1 MRPVSIINH
10 NTIIP
15 KNQGGVSGANSG
27 VSNGHPFRETF
38 NTVTLPKSNIYKITS
53 ITCKIDTTSLWN
65 IRQTN
70 LIKIIN
76 TSGQSVYI
84 TVSGGYYSADTLCEV
99 AGKCI
104 AIDSNNLA
112 YVTTGCKSIDFTD
125 APDYCNIF
133 HFEKGKVYVPN
144 DKVSEVY
151 DITNGLGVIK
161 VYSSIMKQTFGIKSS
176 FIDNLIH
183 VSIGL
188 NNIVSIDNL
197 NIDVIDQSNLDSIEW
212 LVTDMN
218 DNPITMNSNVYVS
231 FTITCFQQ
239 E

>member
-15 KNQGGVSGANSG
+15 KNVGRY
-27 VSNGHPFRETF
+27 RESF
-38 NTVTLPKSNIYKITS
+38 NTVTLPKNNIYKITS

-70 LIKIIN
+70 LLKVVN
-76 TSGQSVYI
+76 SSDQSVYL
-84 TVSGGYYSADTLCEV
+84 TVNGGYYSVDTLCE
-99 AGKCI
+99 AAAKCI

-112 YVTTGCKSIDFTD
+112 YVTSGCKSIDFTD
-125 APDYCNIF
+125 APDFCNIF
-133 HFEKGKVYVPN
+133 HFEKKVYVPN
-144 DKVSEVY
+144 EKVSEVY
-151 DITNGLGVIK
+151 DIANGLGVIK
-161 VYSSIMKQTFGIKSS
+161 VYSSIMRQTFGIKSS

-212 LVTDMN
+212 LITDMN
-218 DNPITMNSNVYVS
+218 DNPITLNSNVYVS